1 MVVAAASASALEV
14 AHTSPELR
22 QRLWERV
29 KQARNGIRA
38 LGWELADTP
47 VPILCL
53 ESRPGVSLE
62 RIRKNLFEQ
71 DIAIELVR
79 SYTSTPAGG
88 ALRIAIFRSH
98 TNEQIRRL
106 IEAIVMLVNIS
117 PFSLR

>member
-1 MVVAAASASALEV
+1 MIWGFAKWVDSIDRASRICAGASPPPLVVAAASASALEV

-38 LGWELADTP
+38 LGWELADIP

-62 RIRKNLFEQ
+62 RIQF
-71 DIAIELVR
+71 VR
-79 SYTSTPAGG
+79 A
-88 ALRIAIFRSH
+88 RH
-98 TNEQIRRL
+98 CD
-106 IEAIVMLVNIS
+106 
-117 PFSLR
+117 